1 MNVVKLHQRII
12 AFDFVSLAA
21 GHIEGQR
28 VNPEQ
33 YHASKPRSVI

>member
-21 GHIEGQR
+21 GNSGTE
-28 VNPEQ
+28 VDLVENPPRNG
-33 YHASKPRSVI
+33 ASA